1 MARITKSNLAKKT
14 TLADLADSNSLS
26 RRRARCPRVIA
37 TTPLP
42 RPPPP
47 SSYRSQS
54 TQTDE
59 PALNNN
65 QGPRVFHSER
75 ERVDSILEQLH
86 EHSWGIT
93 TFIKHYVAGSG
104 GAIKQVIRYRINLDT
119 IY

>member
-14 TLADLADSNSLS
+14 TLPDLPDSNSLS
-26 RRRARCPRVIA
+26 RCRARRPRVVA
-37 TTPLP
+37 AASLP

-47 SSYRSQS
+47 FSYRSQS

-75 ERVDSILEQLH
+75 ERVDLILKQLYKHRWKKSKSSKKGKRGGTKAFSIV
-86 EHSWGIT
+86 I
-93 TFIKHYVAGSG
+93 TFI
-104 GAIKQVIRYRINLDT
+104 
-119 IY
+119 

>member
-14 TLADLADSNSLS
+14 TLPDLPDSNSLS
-26 RRRARCPRVIA
+26 RRRSNRTSP
-37 TTPLP
+37 T
-42 RPPPP
+42 PPPP
-47 SSYRSQS
+47 SSYRSLS

-86 EHSWGIT
+86 EHRWGIAT
-93 TFIKHYVAGSG
+93 SSSIM
-104 GAIKQVIRYRINLDT
+104 
-119 IY
+119 

>member
-1 MARITKSNLAKKT
+1 MARITKSNLVKKT
-14 TLADLADSNSLS
+14 TFPDLPNSNSLS
-26 RRRARCPRVIA
+26 RRRARHPRVVA
-37 TTPLP
+37 TAPHP

-59 PALNNN
+59 QALNNN

-86 EHSWGIT
+86 EHRWSIA

>member
-14 TLADLADSNSLS
+14 TLPDLPDSNSLS
-26 RRRARCPRVIA
+26 RRRARRPRVVA
-37 TTPLP
+37 TAPLP

-75 ERVDSILEQLH
+75 ERVDSILAPCSLLVNAESVGGSQVNVWVVQAAEEQ
-86 EHSWGIT
+86 
-93 TFIKHYVAGSG
+93 
-104 GAIKQVIRYRINLDT
+104 
-119 IY
+119 